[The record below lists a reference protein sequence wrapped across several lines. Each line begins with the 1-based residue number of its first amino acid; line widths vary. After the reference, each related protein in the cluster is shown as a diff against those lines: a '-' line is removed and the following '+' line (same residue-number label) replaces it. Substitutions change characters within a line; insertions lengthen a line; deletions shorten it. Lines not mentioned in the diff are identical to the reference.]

1 MASAVSDGAESP
13 APDKHNF
20 EVADVEAVNKK
31 EHRSLYKKRVPI
43 HPKRVKGRFRQ
54 IKWIVMALTLSV
66 YYGLPWVR
74 WDRGEGAANQAVLV
88 DFDSERFYF
97 FFIEIW
103 PQEVYYITGLL
114 ILAAVGLFL
123 LTALAG
129 RVWCGYTCPQTVWT
143 DLFLLVERGVEGNR
157 NERLKLQKAPW
168 TLSKIRKKIIKHA
181 AWLVIALATGGAW
194 VFYYHDAPTLFEQ
207 LLIFEAPMTVYV
219 FIGIFTFMTYALGG
233 LMREQVCIYMC
244 PWPRIQ
250 SAMIDDESLAVTYR
264 FDRGEPRG
272 SHKKGDTWEGRGDC
286 VDCKQCVAA
295 CPMGIDI
302 RDGLQLECIQCAL
315 CIDACDDVMKKV
327 ERPLGLIGYDNDL
340 AIRKRQA
347 GQHTKFKPVRAR
359 TVAYVLI
366 LGVVGSLMLY
376 GLATRSLVDI
386 NVLKDRN
393 PTFVTLSD
401 GGVRNGYEVKVLNKQ
416 KKDTTYFIA
425 IDGLEGAELSGVG
438 LEMSAQ
444 GEVIVNVPRD
454 ELRSIRVFITVDS
467 REKPNGQVPV
477 VFKVADIQG
486 EVSAL
491 EESVF
496 SGGP

>member
-1 MASAVSDGAESP
+1 MDKVAANDAPLTSAAE
-13 APDKHNF
+13 DVV
-20 EVADVEAVNKK
+20 EVMDVEAVNKK
-31 EHRSLYKKRVPI
+31 ERRSLYKKREPI
-43 HPKRVKGRFRQ
+43 HPKRVKGRFRLV
-54 IKWIVMALTLSV
+54 KWIIMGLTLGV

-88 DFDSERFYF
+88 DFAGERFYF
-97 FFIEIW
+97 FFIELW

-143 DLFLLVERGVEGNR
+143 DLFLLVERAVEGQR

-168 TLSKIRKKIIKHA
+168 TLSKIRKKVIKHA

-194 VFYYHDAPTLFEQ
+194 IFYFADAPTLFEQ
-207 LLIFEAPMTVYV
+207 LLVFEASVGAYIFM
-219 FIGIFTFMTYALGG
+219 GLFTFMTYALGG

-272 SHKKGDTWEGRGDC
+272 SHKKGATWEGRGDC

-295 CPMGIDI
+295 CPVGIDI

-315 CIDACDDVMKKV
+315 CIDACDEVMKKV
-327 ERPLGLIGYDNDL
+327 DRPLGLIGYDNDL

-347 GQHTKFKPVRAR
+347 GQETKFRPIRPR
-359 TVAYVLI
+359 TIAYVLI
-366 LGVVGSLMLY
+366 LAVVGSIMLY
-376 GLATRSLVDI
+376 GLITRPMVDV

-401 GGVRNGYEVKVLNKQ
+401 GGVRNGYEVKVLNKLRQ
-416 KKDTTYFIA
+416 EKTYFVSVSGL
-425 IDGLEGAELSGVG
+425 DGAQLSGVG
-438 LEMSAQ
+438 LDMSAQ
-444 GEVIVNVPRD
+444 GEVIVSVPSD
-454 ELRSIRVFITVDS
+454 DIRSVRLYVSVDAENRPS
-467 REKPNGQVPV
+467 GQVPIL
-477 VFKVADIQG
+477 FDVADIKG
-486 EVSAL
+486 EVTSQAD
-491 EESVF
+491 SVF